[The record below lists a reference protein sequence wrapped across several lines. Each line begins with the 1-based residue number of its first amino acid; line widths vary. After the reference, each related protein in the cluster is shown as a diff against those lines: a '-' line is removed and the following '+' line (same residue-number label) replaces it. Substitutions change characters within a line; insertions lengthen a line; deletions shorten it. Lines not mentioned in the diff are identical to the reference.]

1 MFKGKV
7 KWFDTS
13 KGFGFIQTIEENDVR
28 DIFVHF
34 SGIIGDGYRS
44 LQEGMEVSFKIIDGD
59 KGPQAIDVTI
69 VE

>member
-34 SGIIGDGYRS
+34 SGILGDGYRS
-44 LQEGMEVSFKIIDGD
+44 LKEGQEVSFKIVDGD
-59 KGPQAIDVTI
+59 KGPQATEVSI

>member
-34 SGIIGDGYRS
+34 SGILGDGYRS
-44 LQEGMEVSFKIIDGD
+44 LKEGQEVTFKIVDGD
-59 KGPQAIDVTI
+59 KGPQATDVTI